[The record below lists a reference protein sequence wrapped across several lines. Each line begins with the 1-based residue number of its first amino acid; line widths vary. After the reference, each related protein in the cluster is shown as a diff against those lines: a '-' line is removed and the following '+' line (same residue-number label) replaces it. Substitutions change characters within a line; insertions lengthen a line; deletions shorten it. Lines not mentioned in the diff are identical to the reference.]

1 MRTMLLLLLIISGA
15 MPSWAQFG
23 KTNRMYGRTMMR
35 IMREGD
41 TEHAKE
47 LINQLAQTG
56 EIRHRADIIVY
67 SSLLMGDLMQ
77 RTGNYVEAERS
88 FLKAYDMHRHG
99 NWKKNKKYLITMVSQ
114 RTRYDAIDQLA
125 YFYLNTG
132 NVKRA
137 EQLFMES
144 KKSRD
149 SAFLKLS
156 AHRIHPIIGL
166 GSVYLR
172 QGNQEKA
179 LQLFERARAMINRST
194 TTGYD
199 FDNLNR
205 LYYYDMIELCF
216 SEGKLSEAKNYL
228 ENLAMAA
235 SGIGKLSSKLLTKL
249 ETARIFEMEA
259 RLYLL
264 KKDYP
269 KSQELLDKANRY
281 YPAKVTTSG
290 VRLKIMKTQAM
301 LYWQLKDWTNADV
314 AFQDLV
320 REYRSHIKRNFISM
334 SEYEKEQFYNT
345 LKSDFDLFNT
355 YVVASFGRN
364 PTALFEQLYENV
376 INTKALLLNGSN
388 QKKNKILASGD
399 AALIQKLRSWES
411 AKAKLSAL
419 YFQNES
425 ESAIAS
431 LITEIERLEKDL
443 NQQSGLFEDVENPP
457 SWQKVKATLKPGEA
471 AIELIRAQV
480 LDSKDS
486 SVYLMLTLNTTDDHP
501 RGFIIAAGARFE
513 KRNLTYYRNAIM
525 TKTED
530 KFSYKNF
537 WQPIKKNLSGINRIY
552 LSPDGVYNQI
562 NLNALLNPASEQY
575 LIDETELVNLT
586 NTADLLSPETA
597 TDNNTAVLVGR
608 PYFDE
613 TPTGTI
619 SATGYGQRNLLS
631 AELISFKEQEFVD
644 LPGTERELNVIEEA
658 LEQQGVV
665 VTAFLGADA
674 VEQNVKSVKSPA
686 VFHVATHGFF
696 VEDSASLISPMIRS
710 GLVLA
715 GVKNRNKTTEDGILT
730 AYEAT
735 NLDLQN
741 TSLAVLSA
749 CQTGLGEV
757 RNGEGVY
764 GLQRAIIVAGAGN
777 LLMSLWKVDDA
788 ATAELMSTFYKNR
801 STASNLVAFRNA
813 EMALR
818 KKYPEPYYWGAF
830 IMLGK

>member
-1 MRTMLLLLLIISGA
+1 
-15 MPSWAQFG
+15 
-23 KTNRMYGRTMMR
+23 MYGRTMMR

-41 TEHAKE
+41 TEKAKAF
-47 LINQLAQTG
+47 INQLAQAG
-56 EIRHRADIIVY
+56 EDRNRSDIVVY

-88 FLKAYDMHRHG
+88 LLKAYDIHRHG
-99 NWKKNKKYLITMVSQ
+99 NWKKKKKYLIAVISQ

-125 YFYLNTG
+125 YFYLNSG
-132 NVKRA
+132 NIKRA
-137 EQLFMES
+137 EQLFLES

-156 AHRIHPIIGL
+156 AHRIHPVIGL

-172 QGNQEKA
+172 QGNQTKA
-179 LQLFERARAMINRST
+179 LQLFEQARAMINRST
-194 TTGYD
+194 TTGFDY
-199 FDNLNR
+199 DNLNR

-216 SEGKLSEAKNYL
+216 SEGKLIEAQNYL

-235 SGIGKLSSKLLTKL
+235 SGLGKFSSKLFNRL
-249 ETARIFEMEA
+249 ETARVFEMEA

-269 KSQELLDKANRY
+269 KAQELLDKANRY

-290 VRLKIMKTQAM
+290 VKLKIMKTQAL
-301 LYWQLKDWTNADV
+301 LYWQLEDWAKADL

-320 REYRSHIKRNFISM
+320 SEYRSHIKRNFISM

-345 LKSDFDLFNT
+345 LKNDFDLFNT

-364 PTALFEQLYENV
+364 PTALFEQLYDNV

-399 AALIQKLRSWES
+399 VALIQQLRSWEN

-419 YFQNES
+419 YFQSGS
-425 ESAIAS
+425 EGAIAG
-431 LITEIERLEKDL
+431 LTAEIERLEKKL

-457 SWQKVKATLKPGEA
+457 TWQRVKATLKPGEA
-471 AIELIRAQV
+471 AVELIRVKA
-480 LDSKDS
+480 LGRNDS
-486 SVYLMLTLNTTDDHP
+486 SAYLMLVLTTMDNHP
-501 RGFIIAAGARFE
+501 RGFIIPAGARFE

-525 TKTED
+525 TKTID
-530 KFSYKNF
+530 NLSYKNF
-537 WQPIKKNLSGINRIY
+537 WQPIKKNLSGNNRIY

-562 NLNALLNPASEQY
+562 NLNALFNPASEQY

-586 NTADLLSPETA
+586 NTADLLSPEITS
-597 TDNNTAVLVGR
+597 TNTAVLVGR

-613 TPTGTI
+613 TTTAANT
-619 SATGYGQRNLLS
+619 STEYGQRTLLS
-631 AELISFKEQEFVD
+631 AELISLKEQEFID
-644 LPGTERELNVIEEA
+644 LPGTEKELNVIEEA
-658 LEQQGVV
+658 LEQQGVA
-665 VTAFLGADA
+665 VTTFLGASA
-674 VEQNVKSVKSPA
+674 VEQNVKAVKSPT
-686 VFHVATHGFF
+686 VFHLATHGFF
-696 VEDSASLISPMIRS
+696 VEDSASLISPMMRS

-715 GVKNRNKTTEDGILT
+715 GVKSRIKNTEDGILT

-764 GLQRAIIVAGAGN
+764 GLQRAIIVAGANN

-788 ATAELMSTFYKNR
+788 ATAELMAEFYKNR
-801 STASNLVAFRNA
+801 QTGANLTAFRKA
-813 EMALR
+813 ELTLR